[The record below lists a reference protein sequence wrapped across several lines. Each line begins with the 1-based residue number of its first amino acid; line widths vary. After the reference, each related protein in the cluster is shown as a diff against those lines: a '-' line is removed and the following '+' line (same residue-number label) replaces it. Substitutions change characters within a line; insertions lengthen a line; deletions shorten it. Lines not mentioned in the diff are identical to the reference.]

1 MVLYSDN
8 QFWDALLIAGLA
20 FLLNLPA
27 TYNFTHG
34 LLGKSVPIVNRAG
47 CPTWQGVAIH
57 SVVLLVLV
65 LLINRSLK
73 KKIDEERTSVVV
85 LNPGTGGKAN

>member
-1 MVLYSDN
+1 MVLYSDS
-8 QFWDALLIAGLA
+8 QFWDALLIAGVA
-20 FLLNLPA
+20 FLLNLPG

-34 LLGKSVPIVNRAG
+34 LLGRTIPMVNRAG

-57 SVVLLVLV
+57 SLVLLVFVV
-65 LLINRSLK
+65 LIVRSLK

-85 LNPGTGGKAN
+85 LNTENVK